1 MNPSIRLERI
11 RGLRED
17 KDLNQDEIA
26 KLLKITQSAY
36 SLYESGQRQIP
47 SDALIKL
54 ALFYNTSV
62 DYILGL
68 TDERKP
74 YPKSILTKK

>member
-1 MNPSIRLERI
+1 MIEEIKLERLK
-11 RGLRED
+11 GLRED
-17 KDLNQDEIA
+17 KDIKQEEIA
-26 KLLKITQSAY
+26 SYLNITQSAY
-36 SLYESGQRQIP
+36 SYYELGKRQIP

-54 ALFYNTSV
+54 ALYYHTSV

-74 YPKSILTKK
+74 YPKSILHK